1 MHNKFFLLAAATL
14 ASGICAAQPKP
25 FSIKGKVEGKT
36 DEYIYLFY
44 KDGKQSVSVMDSVL
58 LKNGA
63 FEFNGKLEE
72 VTSAYVLMDKSNQRP
87 PRVLPVFI
95 APGDM
100 QLAIGYDNFSEG
112 VLSGSPVQEE
122 LNRLNKQKASLMAA
136 ARKVNQDYEAANK
149 LYINAVKEGKPGQE
163 VNALK
168 DAAEATKDRL
178 QPLMV
183 EMKKVDMDYMNKNPG
198 TFVAAHLLQTGLNE
212 FTYEEAMARYEK
224 LNQEVKN
231 TSLGQNLFKALQ
243 SRKRGSP
250 GVMAT
255 DFTAKELKGGQLSLS
270 DFRGRYVLIDF
281 WASWCVPC
289 RKGNPHLIALYN
301 KYKDKGF
308 EIIGVASDD
317 GREDKWKEA
326 IAQDKIGIW
335 KHVLRGYKGSNGE
348 TASTQIDISKAY
360 DIPTLPTKI
369 LVDPTGKIVG
379 RYTGGEEQDAAM
391 DKKLVEVFGK

>member
-1 MHNKFFLLAAATL
+1 MHNRFFLLAAGML
-14 ASGICAAQPKP
+14 VSGICAAQPQP
-25 FSIKGKVEGKT
+25 FSLKGKVEGKT
-36 DEYIYLFY
+36 DDYIYLFY

-72 VTSAYVLMDKSNQRP
+72 VTSAYVLMDKNNQRS
-87 PRVLPVFI
+87 PRVLPVYI

-100 QLAIGYDNFSEG
+100 QLTIRYDNFSEG
-112 VLSGSPVQEE
+112 ALSGSPVQEE
-122 LNRLNKQKASLMAA
+122 LSRLNKQKAAFMAA
-136 ARKVNQDYEAANK
+136 ARKLNQEYEAANK
-149 LYINAVKEGKPGQE
+149 LYENAVKEGKPEPQ
-163 VNALK
+163 VKALK
-168 DAAEATKDRL
+168 EAAEATKDKL

-183 EMKKVDMDYMNKNPG
+183 EVNKVDMDYMNKYPG
-198 TFVAAHLLQTGLNE
+198 TFVTAHLLQTALSE
-212 FTYEEAMARYEK
+212 FSYEEAMSRYAK
-224 LNQEVKN
+224 LNPEVKN

-250 GVMAT
+250 GAMAT
-255 DFTAKELKGGQLSLS
+255 DFTAKELNGGQLSLS

-335 KHVLRGYKGSNGE
+335 KHVLRGYKGSNEE

-391 DKKLVEVFGK
+391 DKKLAEVFGK